1 MGPFTPQNC
10 FQAPSAGAFPSKTR
24 GRTTTRPAPLPS
36 GRGTPNNP
44 KIPEADP
51 FALSHTRGVAGV
63 RLAGHLN
70 SKQRKSKGNNR
81 VFIPRRRTLF
91 SLPIHYHR
99 PRRCM
104 ASKCLAL
111 ERWRHRE
118 SARQQSGPFL
128 SKLRSPLYRAV
139 IRRCRRKSLPI
150 HWLGQGAFASDRTGL
165 RHCSFLRR
173 RAFRSSEY
181 RGFVDHFQR
190 RLDRDVS
197 H

>member
-1 MGPFTPQNC
+1 MRTKSRGNCLFPITSFMGPFTPQNC

-81 VFIPRRRTLF
+81 VFISRPHALLTTD
-91 SLPIHYHR
+91 SLPSSPTVHGVKMSRSRALATSRVRTPTIRSFSFKAAISSIPHR
-99 PRRCM
+99 N
-104 ASKCLAL
+104 SKVPPEKPTDPLA
-111 ERWRHRE
+111 
-118 SARQQSGPFL
+118 G
-128 SKLRSPLYRAV
+128 
-139 IRRCRRKSLPI
+139 
-150 HWLGQGAFASDRTGL
+150 TGGV
-165 RHCSFLRR
+165 R
-173 RAFRSSEY
+173 
-181 RGFVDHFQR
+181 
-190 RLDRDVS
+190 
-197 H
+197 